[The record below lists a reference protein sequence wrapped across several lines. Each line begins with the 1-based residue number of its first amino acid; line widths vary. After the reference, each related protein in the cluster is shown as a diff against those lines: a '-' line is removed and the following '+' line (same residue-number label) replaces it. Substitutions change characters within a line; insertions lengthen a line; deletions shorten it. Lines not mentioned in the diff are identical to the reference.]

1 MGGYAAAMQTR
12 PESPNPK
19 AARAC
24 GRVVAVLTT
33 VAFAAVFSACGS
45 KSSTSSTPAKVK
57 VDTAKVARSIEQS
70 IFAQRHLRAKVS
82 CPTAVP
88 QEAGRKFECL
98 ATTPNPKHPKQVVK
112 TTFDVTVQNDRGYVT
127 YVGK

>member
-1 MGGYAAAMQTR
+1 MQTR
-12 PESPNPK
+12 PESPNPR

-24 GRVVAVLTT
+24 GRVLAVLTT
-33 VAFAAVFSACGS
+33 LAFAAVLSACGS

-70 IFAQRHLRAKVS
+70 ILAQRHLPSTVVCPVTVRAERGKTFA
-82 CPTAVP
+82 CI
-88 QEAGRKFECL
+88 
-98 ATTPNPKHPKQVVK
+98 ATTHTVKKPSTPVK
-112 TTFDVTVQNDRGYVT
+112 TTFLVTVQNNRGGVT